1 MKKIVQALATIFNNQ
16 FDVLAEQLQTLTD
29 MISLAKKE
37 NTKQFKEGLKKL
49 REEINQQIKNTVD
62 QKSKENIQYTDKLL
76 NRSE

>member
-16 FDVLAEQLQTLTD
+16 FDVLAEQLQTLND
-29 MISLAKKE
+29 MISIAKKE
-37 NTKQFKEGLKKL
+37 NAKQFKEGLKKL

-62 QKSKENIQYTDKLL
+62 QKSKENNQYTDKLL

>member
-1 MKKIVQALATIFNNQ
+1 MKKIVQALAAIFNNQ

-62 QKSKENIQYTDKLL
+62 QKSKENNQYTDKLL

>member
-62 QKSKENIQYTDKLL
+62 QKSKENNQYTDKLL